1 MPPGW
6 LTALSWA
13 ALALA
18 FASAGWIVFDIYG
31 RGYRQQ
37 MGIMEVVWP
46 VTALYLGPVAAAAY
60 RAWGRPMSRRWQRE
74 RGDPPDK
81 PGYAVTGH
89 GSGALRGWL
98 HAR

>member
-18 FASAGWIVFDIYG
+18 SGSAGWIVFDVYG
-31 RGYRQQ
+31 RSYRQR

-81 PGYAVTGH
+81 PGYAVTATGVAH
-89 GSGALRGWL
+89 CGLA
-98 HAR
+98 AR